1 MKPHRQGP
9 IAKLRAVQKEAVAQE
24 SAAQR
29 ALTKLERE
37 REKMALVRSEL
48 DAAQKEAA
56 VQERAARRAVAKL
69 EREREVSTEK
79 LARVRAEL
87 DELRSS
93 YHLSGAGKKLDLTQ
107 MEGFSE
113 IARAIMADGRTGMI
127 YDRLYTLWQAVRAAP
142 PGKPV
147 IELGAY
153 RGGSARFIA
162 ETLQAVGR
170 TPPFYACDTF
180 VGPPHTDPAIDT
192 FHRETDKFETV
203 SAEATAQYLS
213 GYPDL
218 KLIAGDIAQTSAQLS
233 HESFG
238 FVHVDVNVY
247 PPTAHCLRFF
257 APRLADHA
265 LMVIDD
271 YGFVTCPGVKQAA
284 DEFVAEFP
292 QFRLWHLLTGQAIL
306 WRIAPDR

>member
-1 MKPHRQGP
+1 MHER
-9 IAKLRAVQKEAVAQE
+9 
-24 SAAQR
+24 AAQR
-29 ALTKLERE
+29 AT
-37 REKMALVRSEL
+37 
-48 DAAQKEAA
+48 
-56 VQERAARRAVAKL
+56 AKL
-69 EREREVSTEK
+69 EREREASREK
-79 LARVRAEL
+79 MARVRAEL
-87 DELRSS
+87 DATRREAAVQEHAAKRATAKLEREREASTEKMARVRAERDELRSS
-93 YHLSGAGKKLDLTQ
+93 YHLSGAGKKLDLQ
-107 MEGFSE
+107 ELEGFSE

-180 VGPPHTDPAIDT
+180 VGPPQTDPAIDV

-218 KLIAGDIAQTSAQLS
+218 RLIAGDIAQTSAQLS

-247 PPTAHCLRFF
+247 PATAHCLRFF

-271 YGFVTCPGVKQAA
+271 YGFVTCPGVKRAA

-306 WRIAPDR
+306 WRIGPNP